1 MANILGTPLQLHLHS
16 FMPRP
21 CRAALKKSWL
31 WHILAGLGVFLDP
44 WRKPPDPATLL
55 HFARFQNCMDN
66 SARFFYHLEM
76 PSGFCLPQRQWPLST
91 LLDDPWETLSREL
104 ISTRSP
110 LQHNSQFGISFQMNL
125 YFHNV
130 FDILFTHVFVCA
142 CVCLN
147 VCHSTQGEVREQLT
161 GVPSLLQHMRPR
173 NWTRAE
179 PGSRCLYWL
188 SHQKPQTTVF

>member
-1 MANILGTPLQLHLHS
+1 MPLCQLYSLTAAFLSRPPMFLAWQTSWGLHCNFS
-16 FMPRP
+16 FTTSCHALAELP
-21 CRAALKKSWL
+21 CRRAVSDTHWL
-31 WHILAGLGVFLDP
+31 TSVSFQTLDANHLTLP
-44 WRKPPDPATLL
+44 LL

-76 PSGFCLPQRQWPLST
+76 PSGSCLPQRQWPLST
-91 LLDDPWETLSREL
+91 LLDDPWETLSRAL

-130 FDILFTHVFVCA
+130 FDILFTHLFVCV

-147 VCHSTQGEVREQLT
+147 VCHSTQGEVREQLI

-173 NWTRAE
+173 N
-179 PGSRCLYWL
+179 
-188 SHQKPQTTVF
+188 